1 MARSRK
7 AGVMSQT
14 LSSDGPRSRSSM
26 EINDNAPWMNPSEVN
41 GGGMGTG
48 EKMARHKQK
57 RSTNSCAKEM
67 NQAHPLAAT
76 ICFQVVTTVM
86 TATRALKVESDRV
99 NSNQRRSNTRHF
111 TMPPLA
117 SAGWSREIPATGP
130 TKFPRNSRDR
140 RACVSNAVAA
150 RACTEPSCLAS
161 SKQHTAFQEQHPTN
175 VRTAGNSKRCRI
187 THDAH
192 AMWNLASRQSSPGIS
207 LVPRRSR
214 ANPALIPQTSPHQSR
229 ESRESR
235 ARSRA
240 QSREIFPRKRRIAKS
255 APVPRPIPRPFPRC

>member
-14 LSSDGPRSRSSM
+14 VSSDGPRSRLSM

-140 RACVSNAVAA
+140 MQGMRFQCGCSSRMHGTKLLGIFKTAH
-150 RACTEPSCLAS
+150 CL
-161 SKQHTAFQEQHPTN
+161 
-175 VRTAGNSKRCRI
+175 
-187 THDAH
+187 
-192 AMWNLASRQSSPGIS
+192 
-207 LVPRRSR
+207 SR
-214 ANPALIPQTSPHQSR
+214 ATPH
-229 ESRESR
+229 
-235 ARSRA
+235 
-240 QSREIFPRKRRIAKS
+240 
-255 APVPRPIPRPFPRC
+255 